1 MADQVIKMPR
11 KREFLTL
18 SCGFLFLTIFLLVT
32 FDILE
37 FSDTHRVDLMYLGIF
52 HVFLIGLIGFCL
64 FLTIPDFLLIY
75 TEEGIRWPSVK
86 GYKLLR
92 WSDINAAALNV
103 TFWRGTRV
111 VLSSDSKKIVIN
123 SQLFANADEAIAEI
137 RKRVPRETWK

>member
-1 MADQVIKMPR
+1 MNDQIIKIPR

-18 SCGFLFLTIFLLVT
+18 LGGFSFLTIFLLVT

-37 FSDTHRVDLMYLGIF
+37 FSDAQRIDLMYLGIF
-52 HVFLIGLIGFCL
+52 HVFLIGLMGFCL

-75 TEEGIRWPSVK
+75 TKEGIRRPSVK
-86 GYKLLR
+86 GYKLMR
-92 WSDINAAALNV
+92 WSEINAAALNV

-137 RKRVPRETWK
+137 RKRIPEDKWK